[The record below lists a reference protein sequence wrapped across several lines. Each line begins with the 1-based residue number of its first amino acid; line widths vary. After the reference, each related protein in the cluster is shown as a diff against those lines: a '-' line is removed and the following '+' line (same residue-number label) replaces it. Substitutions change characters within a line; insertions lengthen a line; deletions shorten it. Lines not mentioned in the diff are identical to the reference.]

1 MTGKAAGLEITVP
14 LMLII
19 RLSVALL
26 HLGACPW
33 KFGLRQTRV
42 ITSAPDCAGGPDCI
56 ESWGAAQA
64 RRLQL
69 HFPSVPGKVL
79 IQKQMYLSLPTV
91 PQGRASCLWVECQ
104 YAVGTVA
111 GGQRKF
117 HISPRFLPLCSGPA
131 DPASPSGESPAS
143 QLALETQAPGQSQAL
158 KPSQPTPAT
167 GGRALRLS
175 HPHLVTKVL
184 SKPGV
189 WANGKSIR
197 SSQGAVCLDPQGIR
211 V

>member
-1 MTGKAAGLEITVP
+1 MTGKAVLGFDYLQWCDYGTFDVDNPPTA
-14 LMLII
+14 
-19 RLSVALL
+19 L
-26 HLGACPW
+26 HLSACPW

-42 ITSAPDCAGGPDCI
+42 ITFSSRLCQGARLHRVLGSS
-56 ESWGAAQA
+56 ES

-69 HFPSVPGKVL
+69 HFPPVPGKVL
-79 IQKQMYLSLPTV
+79 IQKQMYLSLPTA

-143 QLALETQAPGQSQAL
+143 QPALETQAPGQSQAL
-158 KPSQPTPAT
+158 KLPASQPLPLEAE
-167 GGRALRLS
+167 
-175 HPHLVTKVL
+175 P
-184 SKPGV
+184 
-189 WANGKSIR
+189 
-197 SSQGAVCLDPQGIR
+197 
-211 V
+211 